1 MCCKRVKQKTVR
13 CPEEKVS
20 VVECKCIS
28 VRMDVST
35 AYMIMAVNGDTN
47 KINDKTFN

>member
-1 MCCKRVKQKTVR
+1 MHCKRVTQQTVR
-13 CPEEKVS
+13 CLGEKPS

-35 AYMIMAVNGDTN
+35 RMNMAANGSTN
-47 KINDKTFN
+47 KINDKTFD